1 MMLKSMKITLN
12 NIPRLWTF
20 PLIGMEWHPCW
31 YTYTYNRMEV
41 HHCHPCNHGHHHSR
55 KCSWYIVHPDT
66 ETHHHNTDG
75 DLFEYTKYLHV
86 SSTVPKKNH
95 TISSF
100 WKLTPLDSSVWH
112 ILHPKATSSS
122 SLLGQSESPSHS
134 QTLGMQRK
142 VDVHRNSVGLQVR
155 SGSKLKQT
163 NKHLIKYSTHFFIL
177 ECKTLKSFYWNLN
190 TDISTILIQ

>member
-1 MMLKSMKITLN
+1 MVWNDIPADIHILTTEWRFITAILAIMVIITVENVLDTLSILTLKLIIITLMGICLNIQNTYMYPALYPRKITQLQ
-12 NIPRLWTF
+12 
-20 PLIGMEWHPCW
+20 
-31 YTYTYNRMEV
+31 V
-41 HHCHPCNHGHHHSR
+41 
-55 KCSWYIVHPDT
+55 
-66 ETHHHNTDG
+66 
-75 DLFEYTKYLHV
+75 
-86 SSTVPKKNH
+86 
-95 TISSF
+95 F